1 MSKLEVPEHDING
14 GDLEDNGYSL
24 LSEFEEHD
32 ESESEDE
39 TQRDP
44 KETRDIAEGKNL
56 NNSFVGSSYPENWDH
71 LHFDKGANPQFQY
84 LSENVENNIFDLA
97 ASLFLK

>member
-32 ESESEDE
+32 ESESDE
-39 TQRDP
+39 
-44 KETRDIAEGKNL
+44 ET
-56 NNSFVGSSYPENWDH
+56 
-71 LHFDKGANPQFQY
+71 
-84 LSENVENNIFDLA
+84 
-97 ASLFLK
+97 